1 MFGVQSTDD
10 EMQEGE
16 IQLSIGRLLP
26 LFTELS
32 AYVSRIYVVFSN
44 VIRQLGNLYSPEQ
57 RLYEGFTK
65 NVRLNPIFEE
75 LCRTLT
81 HIMTLDGLLSYNSV
95 LSTAWGKYVMMMRAV
110 VKEPSRFGVSEEEA
124 LRLEKLVY
132 SLQTSLFEKDT
143 LLLSC
148 INQSYDYEGIVN
160 VTSNKVLRNEF
171 ASQLHR
177 LLDKMNELLKIEKEN
192 GGILILHQGTS
203 TSMFLDDDV
212 IPGFF
217 GLVLL
222 NVFVWGAGGSNDSL
236 DRKFFASIAEYARRR
251 PVIPLWANRMWW
263 SVDFVAL
270 NFSQLIKSGFDP
282 MKCKREFLSAQA
294 SSLAANVQE
303 LSTYVCIW
311 MSRMESNYSNR
322 LALRQGIE
330 LRDRLVQEACSLSRC
345 ISTLFRTTVS
355 LHSETVTQLNVAELR
370 ALCHCV
376 VLLKA
381 IEGSVHR
388 RMAAVS
394 EVASLAGQ
402 RVCYSILTILDPL
415 RRSLERSSKLKPA
428 QLDTLAAASMAIGML
443 RGCATKTRR
452 AVLSIA
458 LCIVEGSSNIK
469 SSQVAELVEYF
480 ARLETTLTFQKTL
493 EKYTNCACLYWSRE
507 IIPHEFA
514 VILNNPKLAH
524 TLQYLLSALD
534 DVVPLMKSAI
544 HIPDPLST
552 ILERYRT
559 EVEGFLK
566 TKILEPLQRDIDE
579 DLRFQ
584 THLHLQVT
592 DRNPFHD
599 GVKDYSRILAL
610 RPLLFMGKY
619 YDIKAEVAH
628 HLDEVFYDTNTVALF
643 DWRTYEVMRSLARSK
658 YGLPMTDV
666 YLPSQTIEQG
676 LDVLEIMRNIQIFV
690 ARYNYNMN
698 NQFFVER
705 QSDSKT
711 LNTIGI
717 ANIANS
723 IRTHGTGI
731 MNTAVNFTY
740 QYLKNMFDAFSQ
752 FLFDEH
758 IKGRLMKEI
767 KFFRE
772 NKEELS
778 FRYPFDRAERFNKD
792 IRKLGTTD
800 GNKTYL
806 DRFRI
811 LVTQIGNAMG
821 YVRMIRSG
829 GLLACARA
837 MKFVPD
843 LQNIVSFEELSEK
856 EGLSPETTAAAKT
869 LDLAIANLSQSF
881 EGGFDYFELLIEV
894 FKGEFR
900 NPENRHFRNF
910 YAILPALTLNFVDY
924 LLDAKEKVLK
934 KASQLH
940 ADGYV
945 FCDDGFVI
953 GVAYILTLLN
963 QTSEFDSLHWFDTVR
978 IYYTQKAAELQK
990 AMSSS
995 RSSRKSKEQ
1004 AQTSV
1009 LTIRKLQAYLAEFDL
1024 LRYSFAGAK
1033 IFFGNEPV
1041 TNDPSA
1047 SSSGGSSSSD
1057 APPAPPPEAP
1067 QETPM
1072 PDGAGAPPPPPP
1084 PPPPPLPF

>member
-1 MFGVQSTDD
+1 MFGVQSTD
-10 EMQEGE
+10 EELQEGE
-16 IQLSIGRLLP
+16 IQLAVGRTIPLL
-26 LFTELS
+26 TELS
-32 AYVSRIYVVFSN
+32 AYVSRIYVVFAN
-44 VIRQLGNLYSPEQ
+44 VIRQLGALYHPKQ
-57 RLYEGFTK
+57 KLYDGFVK
-65 NVRLNPIFEE
+65 GVRLVPVFEE

-81 HIMTLDGLLSYNSV
+81 HTMALDELLSRNAALQS
-95 LSTAWGKYVMMMRAV
+95 AWGKYGMMMRAV
-110 VKEPSRFGVSEEEA
+110 VKEPARFGATEEEA
-124 LRLEKLVY
+124 LRLDKLVRA
-132 SLQTSLFEKDT
+132 LQTSLFERDAV
-143 LLLSC
+143 LLTC
-148 INQSYDYEGIVN
+148 INQAFDYEGV
-160 VTSNKVLRNEF
+160 VEVRANKTLRNEVVWHLTDLLRRF
-171 ASQLHR
+171 NASMDAANSSSSSSNSSNNRAAGLR
-177 LLDKMNELLKIEKEN
+177 EDGL
-192 GGILILHQGTS
+192 
-203 TSMFLDDDV
+203 
-212 IPGFF
+212 IPGFY
-217 GLVLL
+217 GLLL
-222 NVFVWGAGGSNDSL
+222 LHSSVWGGEGL
-236 DRKFFASIAEYARRR
+236 ERKFYAAAAEYARKR
-251 PVIPLWANRMWW
+251 PVVPLWANRVWW
-263 SVDFVAL
+263 AADFVAL
-270 NFSQLIKSGFDP
+270 NFSQVVKSGYDP
-282 MKCKREFLSAQA
+282 MRAKRDFLSAQA
-294 SSLAANVQE
+294 GTLGASVQE
-303 LSTYVCIW
+303 LSTYVCVW
-311 MSRMESNYSNR
+311 MSRMESNYASR
-322 LALRQGIE
+322 TALRQGVE
-330 LRDRLVQEACSLSRC
+330 LRAHLAREAVFLARRVSF
-345 ISTLFRTTVS
+345 LFRSTVA
-355 LHSETVTQLNVAELR
+355 LHAATAAQLSVPELR
-370 ALCHCV
+370 ALCHCL

-381 IEGSVHR
+381 LEGCVHR
-388 RMAAVS
+388 RMAAIS
-394 EVASLAGQ
+394 EVASLTAQ
-402 RVCYSILTILDPL
+402 RVCHAMLGVLAPVRSALEQAPKLSPAKLD
-415 RRSLERSSKLKPA
+415 A
-428 QLDTLAAASMAIGML
+428 LAAAAMAIGSL
-443 RGCATKTRR
+443 RGCATRERR
-452 AVLSIA
+452 AVLAVAVA
-458 LCIVEGSSNIK
+458 LVEATVAKEK
-469 SSQVAELVEYF
+469 SAVAAAELRAGLAELEGLLGF
-480 ARLETTLTFQKTL
+480 QRDLAR
-493 EKYTNCACLYWSRE
+493 YTDCAGLYWSRE
-507 IIPHEFA
+507 IIPHEFG
-514 VILNNPKLAH
+514 VILGNPKLAH

-534 DVVPLMKSAI
+534 DVVPLMKSAV
-544 HIPDPLST
+544 HATDPKVL
-552 ILERYRT
+552 LERYRA

-566 TKILEPLQRDIDE
+566 SRILEPLQRDIDE

-599 GVKDYSRILAL
+599 GVRDYARILAL
-610 RPLLFMGKY
+610 RPLLFMGRY
-619 YDIKAEVAH
+619 YDIRSEVAH

-731 MNTAVNFTY
+731 MNTTVNFTY

-772 NKEELS
+772 NKEDLA

-821 YVRMIRSG
+821 YIRMIRSG

-843 LQNIVSFEELSEK
+843 LQNIVSFEELTTK
-856 EGLSPETTAAAKT
+856 EGLSPETAAAAKT

-924 LLDAKEKVLK
+924 LLEAKEKVLK

-945 FCDDGFVI
+945 FCDDGFVVGI
-953 GVAYILTLLN
+953 AYILTLLN
-963 QTSEFDSLHWFDTVR
+963 QTAEFDSLHWFDTVR
-978 IYYTQKAAELQK
+978 IHYAQKADELQRI
-990 AMSSS
+990 AASS

-1009 LTIRKLQAYLAEFDL
+1009 LTIRKLQAYQAEFDL

-1047 SSSGGSSSSD
+1047 SGASSSSSSSSSAAD
-1057 APPAPPPEAP
+1057 APPAPPPAD
-1067 QETPM
+1067 TVSG
-1072 PDGAGAPPPPPP
+1072 DNSAGAPPPPPP
-1084 PPPPPLPF
+1084 PPLPN